1 MRYKKHMVEI
11 ARIKLVQTQSVLH
24 YVVETTACFVGPE
37 GTLTDMHVEDTGT
50 VRAKPALS

>member
-37 GTLTDMHVEDTGT
+37 GKNPD
-50 VRAKPALS
+50 